1 MNTLDPNE
9 SEPRSAWQR
18 LNLYETPPSPS
29 SLCDLRL
36 QGEILSR
43 VLEQPDLLQESFGD
57 LAISDFVGK
66 VHQSLFR
73 TLLKLSQEGRPFDIT
88 TVADSWG
95 AQQEVGDPVAYI
107 SGLLDTH
114 DLPASNLRLRVEKLH
129 KLSQLRRLRFMGEL
143 LQRHAESAKTEP
155 DLLMEKLSMGVEALR
170 AGYDLNGDMLPYSP
184 RNLARRPDLIRLS
197 SVEAKPVPWLW
208 RPYLS
213 FGMINMLSGEPGSG
227 KTYLALAFAAALT
240 LGKIPFTGDDCFPLD
255 VLYLSIENDPEY
267 VVRPRFD
274 LLEGD
279 VGHFHL
285 LQGAKTGEGSKAR
298 RESVRL
304 SDVPLLDAA
313 LKETKAKLLVVDP
326 IQSYLG
332 GEVDMH
338 RSNETRP
345 LLDGLAFLARKYQ
358 ACLLILRHFA
368 KATTGSA
375 INRGLGRHV
384 LAHAKSNIGPF
395 GKSMGY
401 ELCDDGSFHWT
412 GESAITADD
421 LAATGNMTTEDRDAV
436 DESAECLKD
445 MLHRGAKSS
454 RDIFS
459 AMKEKTWGQVAE
471 EGRLRRGL
479 GVVFGGLR
487 RWRDSLQLSE

>member
-1 MNTLDPNE
+1 
-9 SEPRSAWQR
+9 
-18 LNLYETPPSPS
+18 
-29 SLCDLRL
+29 L

-368 KATTGSA
+368 KTTTGSA
-375 INRGLGRHV
+375 INRGLGSIDLTGAARTELHAGKRDGRHV

-459 AMKEKTWGQVAE
+459 AMKDVGASIAAVKRAKKK
-471 EGRLRRGL
+471 L
-479 GVVFGGLR
+479 GVKSRKRGGSGEGWEWYLEGYE
-487 RWRDSLQLSE
+487 DGEIASS